1 MVMAAALRVIA
12 LVIVLVVMVM
22 MVVMR
27 LFLELCKL
35 NGDGTALLHGLHQL
49 FAGQLVPRR
58 RDNDRVLVVLT
69 DHGHTLVELL
79 FLHTVGTAE
88 DDGIGGLDL
97 VVVELAEVLH
107 IHFALRRVRHRHK
120 ITELHVVARD
130 LAHRADHVGELA
142 DAGRLDQNPIRMVLV
157 NDLVQRAAEIA
168 HQRAADA
175 AGVHLRDLD
184 AGLLQKAAVNT
195 DLAELILDQDELLAV
210 IGLLDHLFDQ
220 SRFARAEKAGINI
233 NFRHKNTLYVNFFL

>member
-1 MVMAAALRVIA
+1 
-12 LVIVLVVMVM
+12 
-22 MVVMR
+22 
-27 LFLELCKL
+27 
-35 NGDGTALLHGLHQL
+35 
-49 FAGQLVPRR
+49 
-58 RDNDRVLVVLT
+58 
-69 DHGHTLVELL
+69 
-79 FLHTVGTAE
+79 
-88 DDGIGGLDL
+88 
-97 VVVELAEVLH
+97 
-107 IHFALRRVRHRHK
+107 
-120 ITELHVVARD
+120 
-130 LAHRADHVGELA
+130 
-142 DAGRLDQNPIRMVLV
+142 MVLV